1 MTTKTPLAALSVR
14 FLQQQSGFDDACNGF
29 YKKKTEL
36 NDIRQVIASTHDKKN
51 AAAEQAVMDDK
62 GWRKRF
68 RKAKGA
74 LTPEMQ
80 DLHTQRIIKRELVN
94 EYDGLLGELED
105 EQEEAMLSVCAAAR
119 HYDQKHR
126 TILRTYSEMMLEV
139 ALDEASLLI
148 RAVALRLHAQSR
160 LGHDEAQFQNNNLCA
175 RDPRGVVMQEI
186 MQALVERAGSYP
198 LSTEGDPILG
208 AIGLYGPDF
217 SGLDQR
223 LINSPAALTKL
234 SVEIAERKKAKAAEE
249 EQS

>member
-14 FLQQQSGFDDACNGF
+14 FLQQQSGFDDARNGF

-36 NDIRQVIASTHDKKN
+36 NDIRQVIATTHDKKR
-51 AAAEQAVMDDK
+51 AAEEQAVMDDK

-68 RKAKGA
+68 RKAKGE

-80 DLHTQRIIKRELVN
+80 GLHTQRIIKRELVN
-94 EYDGLLGELED
+94 EYDGLLAELED

-119 HYDQKHR
+119 RYDQKHR
-126 TILRTYSEMMLEV
+126 TILRTHSEMTLEI
-139 ALDEASLLI
+139 ALDKASSLI

-160 LGHDEAQFQNNNLCA
+160 LGHDEEQFQNNNLCA

-186 MQALVERAGSYP
+186 MQALMERAGSYQ
-198 LSTEGDPILG
+198 LSAEGDPILE

-217 SGLDQR
+217 SGIDQR

-249 EQS
+249 E

>member
-14 FLQQQSGFDDACNGF
+14 FLQQQSGFDDARNGF

-36 NDIRQVIASTHDKKN
+36 NDIRQVIATTHDKKRT
-51 AAAEQAVMDDK
+51 AEEQAVMDDK

-68 RKAKGA
+68 RKAKGE
-74 LTPEMQ
+74 LTPEIQ

-94 EYDGLLGELED
+94 EYDGLLVELED
-105 EQEEAMLSVCAAAR
+105 EQQEAMLSVCAAAR
-119 HYDQKHR
+119 RYDQKHR
-126 TILRTYSEMMLEV
+126 TILRTHSEMTLEI
-139 ALDEASLLI
+139 ALDKASSLI

-160 LGHDEAQFQNNNLCA
+160 LGHDEEQFQNNNLCA

-186 MQALVERAGSYP
+186 MQALMERASSYQ
-198 LSTEGDPILG
+198 LSAEGDPILE

-217 SGLDQR
+217 SGIDQR

-249 EQS
+249 E

>member
-36 NDIRQVIASTHDKKN
+36 NDIRQVIATTHDKKN

>member
-1 MTTKTPLAALSVR
+1 MTAKTSLTALSTR
-14 FLQQQSGFDDACNGF
+14 FLQQQPGFDDACNGF

-36 NDIRQVIASTHDKKN
+36 DDIRQVIASTHDKKN

-68 RKAKGA
+68 RKARGA

-94 EYDGLLGELED
+94 EYEGLLSELSD
-105 EQEEAMLSVCAAAR
+105 EQEEAMLSVCSAAR
-119 HYDQKHR
+119 SYDQKHR

-175 RDPRGVVMQEI
+175 RDPRDVVMQEV
-186 MQALVERAGSYP
+186 MQALVERAGSYQ
-198 LSTEGDPILG
+198 LSTEGDPILE

-217 SGLDQR
+217 SGLDQQ
-223 LINSPAALTKL
+223 LINSPASRMKL
-234 SVEIAERKKAKAAEE
+234 GKEIAERKKAKASEE
-249 EQS
+249 E